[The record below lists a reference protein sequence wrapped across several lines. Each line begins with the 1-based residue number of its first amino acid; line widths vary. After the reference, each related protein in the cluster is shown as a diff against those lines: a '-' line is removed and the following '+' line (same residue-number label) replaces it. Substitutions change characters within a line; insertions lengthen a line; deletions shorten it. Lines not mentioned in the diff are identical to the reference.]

1 MRLDKFSRMKM
12 KKTIA
17 LALFMLAATNSVA
30 NSKFTPSKY
39 QCSGIEKR
47 IDTINSRMRAG
58 YSMREGEQLK
68 EQLRSLKKQRYECKK
83 KGFSVD

>member
-1 MRLDKFSRMKM
+1 M

-30 NSKFTPSKY
+30 NSQFIPSKY